1 MKELGAGT
9 SHVSTELSLLA
20 IPQLL
25 SSDIP
30 SLGQSQWVTAFFGQS
45 LCQCGTALYPSC
57 S

>member
-30 SLGQSQWVTAFFGQS
+30 SLGQSQRVTAFFGQS